1 MAEAKAS
8 KEAKVNKEAVA
19 REPGQALE
27 LAPALLASKVKVKQ
41 QVLELE
47 LAPALGLGQ
56 EEVHHPLRP
65 LQFRTRR
72 PLQAPLQV
80 NRLPLLLPLPTI
92 LYASVAAIT
101 QLTQQCKAP
110 APAIRNHAGAAMKTI
125 TCIFVLAAA
134 GICRKL
140 AVVAETLA
148 HKVQVQAPAPASV
161 RAMVTMALVSAL
173 VLALV
178 PARQAQ
184 AFKVVAVTR
193 LALDFALTTTNYMQ
207 GSFSTPRAV

>member
-140 AVVAETLA
+140 AETLA